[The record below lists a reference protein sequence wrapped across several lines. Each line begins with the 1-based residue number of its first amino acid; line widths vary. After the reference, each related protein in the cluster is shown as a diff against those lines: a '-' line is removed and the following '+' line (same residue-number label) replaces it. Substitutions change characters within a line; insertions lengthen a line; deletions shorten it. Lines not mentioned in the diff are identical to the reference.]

1 MKKIASAA
9 SSHTAKAAAGERKG
23 RGETSPSEAASPS
36 AGSNVVA
43 ARQKIT
49 YQEKMAALRFIKA
62 AHEDAV
68 RYIDMTEEEV
78 EEEYRRAGK
87 LHVYDPDTEWQKRY
101 ARVGRMYPPPKFLAP
116 ELEEFT
122 KLLEEDENGYPI
134 GLAGCVGIFL

>member
-1 MKKIASAA
+1 MQKIASAA
-9 SSHTAKAAAGERKG
+9 ASHAVKPAAGERKG
-23 RGETSPSEAASPS
+23 RGETPEAASPS
-36 AGSNVVA
+36 AGQNVVA
-43 ARQKIT
+43 AAHRKIT
-49 YQEKMAALRFIKA
+49 HEEKMAALRFIKA
-62 AHEDAV
+62 AHEDAL

-116 ELEEFT
+116 ELDEFT

-134 GLAGCVGIFL
+134 GLAGCVGIFE